1 MRELNVRL
9 IMCFALLFATT
20 SGAGCAS
27 QPPAAGCSGQCASSP
42 GQGPT
47 NPILNNDAELNGN
60 YAFTFSGITGNG
72 SVSSVFAAV
81 GRFTA
86 DGAGNLT
93 NGELETNGVGA
104 RAALAGSI
112 VYRDLFDWCRQS
124 RCDDYEYSG
133 QLGEVRLRDDRHRRR
148 PVNRVR
154 RFGRGGN
161 GRLGD
166 HGKGGHHSL

>member
-27 QPPAAGCSGQCASSP
+27 QTPAAVCSGPCASPP

-47 NPILNNDAELNGN
+47 NPTVNNDAELNGN
-60 YAFTFSGITGNG
+60 YAFTFSGTTGNG
-72 SVSSVFAAV
+72 SVSSFFGTV

-104 RAALAGSI
+104 RAALVAQAFTGPTRSVPTI
-112 VYRDLFDWCRQS
+112 AA
-124 RCDDYEYSG
+124 
-133 QLGEVRLRDDRHRRR
+133 
-148 PVNRVR
+148 
-154 RFGRGGN
+154 
-161 GRLGD
+161 
-166 HGKGGHHSL
+166 